1 LTTNTDPPKRDRWAR
16 LRFSIIGPLLAAP
29 PGPREL
35 NGAFATLAAK
45 TWRHPET
52 GLDVRFGASTLER
65 WYYKA
70 RRAADPVAALRDR
83 PRANDGGF
91 PSLSAVAVATL
102 TAQYREHPG
111 WTAQLH
117 LDNLR
122 TACKTSEPDG
132 AASPV
137 ASYATVRRFLRA
149 QGMHRQARP
158 KRATEGAVAAR
169 DRLEQLEV
177 RSFEVEH
184 VGALWH
190 LDFHHASR
198 KVLTR
203 AGAWIKPMLLGVIDD
218 RSRLVC
224 HLQWYLDETAQS
236 LVHGLSQAFM
246 KRGMPRALMTDN
258 GAAMLSEEVTTG
270 LATLGVVHQT
280 TLPYS
285 PYQNAKQESF
295 WGRIEGRLMAM
306 LEGEQSLTLE
316 LLNEATQAWVEQEY
330 HRTVHTELKVTPLA
344 RYLAGP
350 SVARKCPD
358 SGVLRDAFRIEVQRR
373 ARRAD
378 GTLSLGGGR
387 FEIPARLRH
396 LSVVHVRYARW
407 DFSRVDIVDPRT
419 GVVLCPIKP
428 LDKAANADRQRRRL
442 DPVGR
447 DLSPL
452 PPTGL
457 APLLRELLAEYAATG
472 MPPAYLSAAEPLADF
487 TPSNPPPEADAA

>member
-1 LTTNTDPPKRDRWAR
+1 MKTIADPPERDRWAR
-16 LRFSIIGPLLAAP
+16 LRFLVIGPLLAAP
-29 PGPREL
+29 PGPGQL
-35 NGAFATLAAK
+35 NGALNALAAK
-45 TWRHPET
+45 TWRHPVT

-65 WYYKA
+65 WYYRA
-70 RRAADPVAALRDR
+70 RRAADPVAALKDR
-83 PRANDGGF
+83 LRGDEGCF
-91 PSLSAVAVATL
+91 PGLSPVAVAAL
-102 TAQYREHPG
+102 TPQYREHPG

-122 TACKTSEPDG
+122 VACRTSDSS
-132 AASPV
+132 ATSTPV
-137 ASYATVRRFLRA
+137 ASYATVRRYLLA

-203 AGAWIKPMLLGVIDD
+203 AGAWVKPMLLGVIDD

-246 KRGMPRALMTDN
+246 KRGLPRALMTDN
-258 GAAMLSEEVTTG
+258 GAAMLSEETTTG

-295 WGRIEGRLMAM
+295 WGRVEGRLMAM
-306 LEGEQSLTLE
+306 LEGEQALTLE

-428 LDKAANADRQRRRL
+428 LDKAANADGQRRRL
-442 DPVGR
+442 DPVGK

-452 PPTGL
+452 PSGGL

-472 MPPAYLSAAEPLADF
+472 MPPAYLSSAELAAKP
-487 TPSNPPPEADAA
+487 TPSNPSEPDLP

>member
-1 LTTNTDPPKRDRWAR
+1 M
-16 LRFSIIGPLLAAP
+16 AAP
-29 PGPREL
+29 PAPRQL
-35 NGAFATLAAK
+35 GAEFLALAAR
-45 TWRHPET
+45 TWRHPVS
-52 GLDVRFGASTLER
+52 GLDVRFGASTIER
-65 WYYKA
+65 WYYRA
-70 RRAADPVAALRDR
+70 RRAADPVAALKDGLRGDE
-83 PRANDGGF
+83 GGF
-91 PSLSAVAVATL
+91 PSLTPVAIAALTL
-102 TAQYREHPG
+102 QYREHPG

-122 TACKTSEPDG
+122 VACQANQPEGTFM
-132 AASPV
+132 PV
-137 ASYATVRRFLRA
+137 ASYSTVRRYLRA
-149 QGMHRQARP
+149 LGMHRQARP

-184 VGALWH
+184 VAALWH

-203 AGAWIKPMLLGVIDD
+203 AGAWVKPMLLGVIDD

-236 LVHGLSQAFM
+236 LVHGLGQAFM
-246 KRGMPRALMTDN
+246 KRGLPRALMTDN

-270 LATLGVVHQT
+270 LARLGVVHQT

-295 WGRIEGRLMAM
+295 WGRVEGRLMAM
-306 LEGEQSLTLE
+306 LEGEQTLTLE
-316 LLNEATQAWVEQEY
+316 LLNESTQAWVEQEY
-330 HRTVHTELKVTPLA
+330 HRTVHTELKATPLA

-358 SGVLRDAFRIEVQRR
+358 SGVLTDAFRIEVQRR

-378 GTLSLGGGR
+378 GTLSLGGAR
-387 FEIPARLRH
+387 FEIPSRLRH

-407 DFSRVDIVDPRT
+407 DFSRVDLVDGRT

-428 LDKAANADRQRRRL
+428 LDKAANANGQRRRL

-447 DLSPL
+447 DLSAL
-452 PPTGL
+452 PPTGM
-457 APLLRELLAEYAATG
+457 APLLLELLAEYAATG
-472 MPPAYLSAAEPLADF
+472 VPPAHLPAVEP
-487 TPSNPPPEADAA
+487 TPAVTPVTPPITPPITPPEADPA

>member
-1 LTTNTDPPKRDRWAR
+1 M
-16 LRFSIIGPLLAAP
+16 AAP
-29 PGPREL
+29 PEPRQL
-35 NGAFATLAAK
+35 GAAFLALAAK
-45 TWRHPET
+45 TWRHPVS
-52 GLDVRFGASTLER
+52 GLDVRFGASTIER
-65 WYYKA
+65 WYYRA
-70 RRAADPVAALRDR
+70 RRAADPVAALKDGMRGDE
-83 PRANDGGF
+83 GGF
-91 PSLSAVAVATL
+91 PSLTPVAITALTL
-102 TAQYREHPG
+102 QYREHPG

-122 TACKTSEPDG
+122 VACTASQPEGT
-132 AASPV
+132 ATHV
-137 ASYATVRRFLRA
+137 ASYSTVRRYLRA

-158 KRATEGAVAAR
+158 LRATEGAVAAR
-169 DRLEQLEV
+169 DHLERLEV

-184 VGALWH
+184 VAALWH

-203 AGAWIKPMLLGVIDD
+203 AGAWVKPMLLGVIDD

-246 KRGMPRALMTDN
+246 KRGLPRALMTDN

-270 LATLGVVHQT
+270 LAKLGVVHQT

-295 WGRIEGRLMAM
+295 WGRVEGRLMAM
-306 LEGEQSLTLE
+306 LEGEQTLTLD
-316 LLNEATQAWVEQEY
+316 LLNESTQAWVEQEY
-330 HRTVHTELKVTPLA
+330 HRTVHTELKATPLA

-358 SGVLRDAFRIEVQRR
+358 SAVLTDAFRIEVRRR

-378 GTLSLGGGR
+378 GTLSLGGAR

-396 LSVVHVRYARW
+396 LSDVHVRYARW
-407 DFSRVDIVDPRT
+407 DFSRVDLVDART
-419 GVVLCPIKP
+419 GAVLCPIKP
-428 LDKAANADRQRRRL
+428 LDKAANANGQRRRL

-447 DLSPL
+447 DLSAL
-452 PPTGL
+452 PPTGM

-472 MPPAYLSAAEPLADF
+472 MPPAYLP
-487 TPSNPPPEADAA
+487 TPTITPITPPITPPEADPA

>member
-1 LTTNTDPPKRDRWAR
+1 VLQH
-16 LRFSIIGPLLAAP
+16 I
-29 PGPREL
+29 
-35 NGAFATLAAK
+35 
-45 TWRHPET
+45 
-52 GLDVRFGASTLER
+52 
-65 WYYKA
+65 
-70 RRAADPVAALRDR
+70 
-83 PRANDGGF
+83 
-91 PSLSAVAVATL
+91 
-102 TAQYREHPG
+102 
-111 WTAQLH
+111 
-117 LDNLR
+117 
-122 TACKTSEPDG
+122 
-132 AASPV
+132 
-137 ASYATVRRFLRA
+137 
-149 QGMHRQARP
+149 
-158 KRATEGAVAAR
+158 
-169 DRLEQLEV
+169 
-177 RSFEVEH
+177 
-184 VGALWH
+184 LWH

-203 AGAWIKPMLLGVIDD
+203 AGAWVKPMLLGVIDD

-246 KRGMPRALMTDN
+246 KRGLPRALMTDN

-270 LATLGVVHQT
+270 LAALGVVHQT

-295 WGRIEGRLMAM
+295 WGRVEGRLMAM
-306 LEGEQSLTLE
+306 LEGEQALTLE

-378 GTLSLGGGR
+378 GTLSLGGAR

-407 DFSRVDIVDPRT
+407 DFSRVDLVDPRT
-419 GVVLCPIKP
+419 GAILCPIKP
-428 LDKAANADRQRRRL
+428 LDKAANADGQRRRL
-442 DPVGR
+442 DPVGK

-472 MPPAYLSAAEPLADF
+472 MPPAYLSSGECAAE
-487 TPSNPPPEADAA
+487 TDAPNSTDKDHP